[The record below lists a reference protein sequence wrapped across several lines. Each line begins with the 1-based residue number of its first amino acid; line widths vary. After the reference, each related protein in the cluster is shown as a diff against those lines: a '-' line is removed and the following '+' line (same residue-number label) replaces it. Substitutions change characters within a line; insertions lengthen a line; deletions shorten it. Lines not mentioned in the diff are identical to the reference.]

1 MLKET
6 KNEVLRIF
14 CFLLPVILFGTAIF
28 GYNPLIYQKY
38 TADPTACWFNNRM
51 YIYCSHDQTGA
62 TGYNISDVTLIS
74 SDDLV
79 NWTDEGEP
87 VKAPANASWAGL
99 TYAPAC
105 AYRNGYYYVYFGNG
119 GGSIGVVRG
128 TSPSGPFTDPL
139 GHAMITGSTPGC
151 SGMTYIFDPAALID
165 DDGQAYLYFGGGG
178 VGNARVIKLNSDMIS
193 VNGSAVTINAPRF
206 FEDSMITKY
215 NGTYYYSYSTDFSA
229 SPAASIDYMTSSN
242 PMTGFTHRGTVLFNP
257 PNNCG
262 NNNHHSIVNIG
273 SNYYISYHDRS
284 LSNSKLGNCNGIYQR
299 SVCLDRLYFNSD
311 GTIAVVTPTTAGVSA
326 LKNQTPYTT
335 MKSVTMAKESGIQT
349 ETCSEGG
356 LDVTN
361 IQNGYWIQVRNLDFG
376 SGASAF
382 NARVAS
388 AGSGGNIQIRLDSTT
403 GTIVGTCAV
412 TGSGGAQTWKTVS
425 CAVTGATGLHDVFF
439 VFTGGSGTLFNFEW
453 YSFTQANV
461 TVTATPPVPTN
472 TFTKTNTPIPPTNT
486 FTKTNTP
493 VPPTNTFT
501 KTYTPTNTFTKT
513 NTLVPPTNTF
523 TNTYTP
529 TNTFTKTNT
538 PIPPT
543 ATPTTP
549 APTNTSTSSV
559 QPTNTSTPI
568 VPTATPTPTN
578 TSTSLLQPTNTSTLI
593 VPTATPTTPAP
604 TNTSTSSVQP
614 TNTSTLIVPTATP
627 TTPVPTNTS
636 TNSVQPTNTSTP
648 IVPTATPTTPVPT
661 NTQVPTFTPTITP
674 GSGALTVY
682 LLSSVTTNSTNSPHP
697 QIEVKNTGTGALN
710 LNNVEVRYWIN
721 CDCTGQS
728 VQAWVDWAG
737 LLPAGTSVTGNIQTA
752 FVPTSLGG
760 QTNYIS
766 YRFTGNMVLQPGQMI
781 QIQSR
786 FNLSDWSNMLQSND
800 WSFAAY
806 TAFTAWSKITGYIS
820 GGLVWGSEPSSTSSQ
835 TAQVNNV
842 MTYPNPATSSSG
854 ATLKYSVSSS
864 SVGSAS
870 MGTSDAVSIPVSGKV
885 RISIYTVSERL
896 IWQKTLDDPS
906 FISIGEHAVHWDGKT
921 AGGQN
926 LAAGTYILKVSLL
939 SNSGAS
945 NGYSTIIMLK

>member
-1 MLKET
+1 MKKISLLLFLLLSFVVPVLYAGT
-6 KNEVLRIF
+6 CTVDAATTNQYIRSIGASSAWSSIGSLGTALFADDNVNGHIGISSLRARIDPNGSHANEVNQLVTAKGVNPNLL
-14 CFLLPVILFGTAIF
+14 CWSTEWSPPAQYKANNNVNGGASNDTFLGAESGTPNSADTGYASYLVSYIQYAASRGINLYAVSIQNEPNWNPTYEACLWTAGQFEVFTRAFHSALQSAGLSTKIMLPEPVNPGGMNLASTTMNNATSASYVSILGTHLY
-28 GYNPLIYQKY
+28 GGMPNPLSSYGFSQVTNQEFWETEMSGNTNDMPGALQEAGWIQSCLVGASMNSFHYWWLVDLIVNNSLDVKAY
-38 TADPTACWFNNRM
+38 VLGNYSKFIRPGYYRMAATAAPTSGLLVSAFKDTNTSSPTKFVIVAINNNTSATSQTFNLN
-51 YIYCSHDQTGA
+51 SLGA
-62 TGYNISDVTLIS
+62 TSVTPWLTNS
-74 SDDLV
+74 GTNLV
-79 NWTDEGEP
+79 AQAAVSVSGNSFTYSL
-87 VKAPANASWAGL
+87 PAQSVVSFVGAN
-99 TYAPAC
+99 
-105 AYRNGYYYVYFGNG
+105 NG
-119 GGSIGVVRG
+119 GI
-128 TSPSGPFTDPL
+128 
-139 GHAMITGSTPGC
+139 
-151 SGMTYIFDPAALID
+151 
-165 DDGQAYLYFGGGG
+165 
-178 VGNARVIKLNSDMIS
+178 
-193 VNGSAVTINAPRF
+193 
-206 FEDSMITKY
+206 
-215 NGTYYYSYSTDFSA
+215 
-229 SPAASIDYMTSSN
+229 
-242 PMTGFTHRGTVLFNP
+242 
-257 PNNCG
+257 
-262 NNNHHSIVNIG
+262 
-273 SNYYISYHDRS
+273 
-284 LSNSKLGNCNGIYQR
+284 
-299 SVCLDRLYFNSD
+299 
-311 GTIAVVTPTTAGVSA
+311 
-326 LKNQTPYTT
+326 
-335 MKSVTMAKESGIQT
+335 
-349 ETCSEGG
+349 
-356 LDVTN
+356 
-361 IQNGYWIQVRNLDFG
+361 
-376 SGASAF
+376 
-382 NARVAS
+382 
-388 AGSGGNIQIRLDSTT
+388 
-403 GTIVGTCAV
+403 
-412 TGSGGAQTWKTVS
+412 
-425 CAVTGATGLHDVFF
+425 
-439 VFTGGSGTLFNFEW
+439 
-453 YSFTQANV
+453 
-461 TVTATPPVPTN
+461 TATNTPVVPTK
-472 TFTKTNTPIPPTNT
+472 TPTKTNTPIPPTNT

-523 TNTYTP
+523 T
-529 TNTFTKTNT
+529 KTNT

-559 QPTNTSTPI
+559 QPTNTSTLI
-568 VPTATPTPTN
+568 VPTATPTTPTPTN

-661 NTQVPTFTPTITP
+661 NTQIPTFTPTITP